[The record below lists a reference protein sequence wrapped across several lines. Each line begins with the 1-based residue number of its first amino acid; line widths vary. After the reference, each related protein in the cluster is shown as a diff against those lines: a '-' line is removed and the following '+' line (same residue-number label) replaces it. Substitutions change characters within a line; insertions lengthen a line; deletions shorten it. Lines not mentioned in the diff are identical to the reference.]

1 MAKIFVMR
9 TVTVITMVVFAMAA
23 CSGGDKGVDVLDV
36 FCGAGLMKPM
46 EEIRMEFGSRYGV
59 DVVVHYGGSGELLG
73 QLALEQT
80 CDVFIPGAK
89 KYIGDAAGNGWI
101 ADGTVRD
108 IARHIPVIAVASGN
122 PKEINTLDD
131 MTKPGVTVALGD
143 PDACAIGRL
152 AREIFEKNALVER
165 IRRNI
170 KVRAPTV
177 NQLLLYVA
185 LGQADAAIIW
195 EDMALW
201 AQGAGELTIVPIPDE
216 RNVIRTVSTAVTT
229 RSRNRGLAERFN
241 EFVVS
246 DEARSIWTRWGFDPC
261 VD

>member
-1 MAKIFVMR
+1 MAKISVIR
-9 TVTVITMVVFAMAA
+9 AVTVITAVVFVMAA
-23 CSGGDKGVDVLDV
+23 CSGGDNRVDVIDV

-46 EEIRMEFGSRYGV
+46 EEIRKEFGVRHKV
-59 DVVVHYGGSGELLG
+59 KVVVHYGGSGELLG

-80 CDVFIPGAK
+80 CDVFVPGAK

-108 IARHIPVIAVASGN
+108 IARHIPVIAVARGN

-143 PDACAIGRL
+143 PDACAIGLL
-152 AREIFEKNALVER
+152 AHEIFEKNALDER

-185 LGQADAAIIW
+185 LGQTDAAIIW

-201 AQGAGELTIVPIPDE
+201 AQGAGKLAIVPIPDE
-216 RNVIRTVSTAVTT
+216 RNIIKTISTAVTT
-229 RSRNRGLAERFN
+229 RSKNRGLAEKFN

-246 DEARSIWTRWGFDPC
+246 DEVRRIWTRWGFDPC